1 MKKAMLLSAND
12 NIATL
17 LEDAF
22 EKEIVK
28 IWDWNKDL
36 VGSIVCISKISTGHK
51 ISIKNIA
58 VGEPIFKY
66 GHVIGKALSAIKMG
80 EWVHVHN
87 LESMRGRGDLV

>member
-22 EKEIVK
+22 EKEIVE

-36 VGSIVCISKISTGHK
+36 VASIVCISKISTGHK
-51 ISIKNIA
+51 ISIKNIV

-80 EWVHVHN
+80 ELVHVHN